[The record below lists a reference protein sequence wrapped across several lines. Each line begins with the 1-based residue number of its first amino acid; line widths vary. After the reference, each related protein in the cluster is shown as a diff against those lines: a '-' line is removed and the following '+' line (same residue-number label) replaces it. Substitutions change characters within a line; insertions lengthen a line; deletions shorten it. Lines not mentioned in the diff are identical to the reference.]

1 MIYLGADHGGFK
13 LKEKIKQ
20 WLSEWKLPYEDLGAH
35 KLDPEDDY
43 PQFAFTVA
51 EKVAQAD
58 DMTQAWKKRAKGV
71 LVCRSAAGVVIA
83 ANKIKDIRA
92 VAVTDLKS
100 AKHSREH
107 NDANVLG
114 LSGDWMSEAQA
125 KDIVKVWLDT
135 EFSHE
140 KRHERRVDQIRMRE
154 YSGGCCGGGEC
165 GGAC

>member
-1 MIYLGADHGGFK
+1 MKIYLGSDHAGYD
-13 LKEKIKQ
+13 LKEKLFQFLI
-20 WLSEWKLPYEDLGAH
+20 DLGYEVTDEGPFSF
-35 KLDPEDDY
+35 DPEDDY

-125 KDIVKVWLDT
+125 KDIVKVWLDS

-140 KRHERRVDQIRMRE
+140 KRHERRVDQIREKE
-154 YSGGCCGGGEC
+154 YRCGCGSC
-165 GGAC
+165 